1 MKELLVALLI
11 IFVAGVIVF
20 VPLGF
25 IWSLNVLFPALS
37 IPYTFNTWLA
47 ALFITSLIGSGLA
60 KANK

>member
-25 IWSLNVLFPALS
+25 IWSLNVLFPVLS
-37 IPYTFNTWLA
+37 IPYTFNTWFA